1 LATRLELEELKKH
14 KNDDAIIDI
23 KLDIIYTMKE
33 STVRTT
39 LTLPSALLEATD
51 QAVSAGKAK
60 SRNQF
65 VARAIENELAALRR
79 AEIDAV
85 LAEMAQAPDY
95 QSEVLKME
103 AEFAAASWEALQ
115 LTLFWDSRQKSVI

>member
-1 LATRLELEELKKH
+1 MKK
-14 KNDDAIIDI
+14 
-23 KLDIIYTMKE
+23 

-51 QAVSAGKAK
+51 RAVREGKAK

-65 VARAIENELAALRR
+65 VAKAIENELASLRR

-85 LAEMAQAPDY
+85 LAEMAQDRDY

-103 AEFAAASWEALQ
+103 AEFAPASWEALQ
-115 LTLFWDSRQKSVI
+115 LGEQPWSEAKFMMLV